1 VITIRSA
8 RARQVVL
15 VLTAL
20 VFLVIAAASLARPHF
35 MAAGLGYKLESV
47 DALSEFRA
55 IYVGLWIATA
65 GVLALA
71 AARVDEPLLGDVG
84 AVLILGQVLG
94 RLISLVLDGSPSE
107 RIWPLFVLESL
118 GGAVLLLIRPR

>member
-1 VITIRSA
+1 M
-8 RARQVVL
+8 VL

-20 VFLVIAAASLARPHF
+20 VFLAIAVASLARPHF

-65 GVLALA
+65 FVLALA
-71 AARVDEPLLGDVG
+71 AVRIDEPLLGDVG

-107 RIWPLFVLESL
+107 RIWPFFALESL
-118 GGAVLLLIRPR
+118 GGAMLLLIRPR

>member
-1 VITIRSA
+1 
-8 RARQVVL
+8 VVL
-15 VLTAL
+15 TLAAL
-20 VFLVIAAASLARPHF
+20 VFLGVALASLARPHF
-35 MAAGLGYKLESV
+35 MAAGLGYRLESV

-71 AARVDEPLLGDVG
+71 AARVDQEILGDVG

-94 RLISLVLDGSPSE
+94 RLLSLLLDGVPSE
-107 RIWPLFVLESL
+107 RIWPFFVLEAV